1 MFMKFMNALSMNTV
15 SCFYRRFARQHSA
28 FIGSPIH
35 FFAFLF
41 VLATLAS
48 ACLPTD
54 PPLDMTGDLIIV
66 DNRVGD
72 GAAVSTDTS
81 VITQVDV
88 RWGER
93 LPDGTLL
100 RATSATKMLVGTY
113 SIVEGLEIGLRGM
126 RVGGSRTI
134 TIPPRLGY
142 GNTRQG
148 PVPPN
153 STVIADIELLGVEE
167 FKIEDLVVGT
177 GDTVRPTSFITV
189 AYVGRLTNGNIFDA
203 TTVNS
208 PFSFSLGTRSVI
220 QGWEIGIPGM
230 RVGGKRR
237 LTIPSLLGY
246 GAQRNGS
253 IPPNS
258 TLIFEVTLLSA
269 S

>member
-1 MFMKFMNALSMNTV
+1 MFMNNVFSFL
-15 SCFYRRFARQHSA
+15 RRFSRPNLVL
-28 FIGSPIH
+28 IGSPVR
-35 FFAFLF
+35 FSAFLF
-41 VLATLAS
+41 VFASLAS

-72 GAAVSTDTS
+72 GAAVSTDSS
-81 VITQVDV
+81 VTAQVDV

-100 RATSATKMLVGTY
+100 RATSATKMLVGNF
-113 SIVEGLEIGLRGM
+113 SIIEGLELGLRGM

-142 GNTRQG
+142 GNTQQG

-153 STVIADIELLGVEE
+153 STVIADIDLLAVEE

-177 GDTVRPTSFITV
+177 GDTARRTSFITV
-189 AYVGRLTNGNIFDA
+189 AYVNIFDA
-203 TTVNS
+203 TTANS

-246 GAQRNGS
+246 GATRNGP

-258 TLIFEVTLLSA
+258 TLIFEVTLLSV